1 MLSKCANPKCSKN
14 FLYLRY
20 GRLFRLEVPVD
31 TESDPGNGSN
41 GKASFT
47 APLRH
52 EYFWLCEAC
61 SRKLQVVLEPG
72 RGVRTI
78 PLRHFKAAS

>member
-1 MLSKCANPKCSKN
+1 MLSKCANPRCSKC
-14 FLYLRY
+14 FLYLRD
-20 GRLFRLEVPVD
+20 GKLFRLEAPV
-31 TESDPGNGSN
+31 ESEPGVAGNG
-41 GKASFT
+41 KTSFT

-72 RGVRTI
+72 TGVRTI

>member
-1 MLSKCANPKCSKN
+1 MLSKCANPECFKI
-14 FLYLRY
+14 FLYLRD
-20 GRLFRLEVPVD
+20 GKLFRLEVPAD
-31 TESDPGNGSN
+31 AESDPENAGNG
-41 GKASFT
+41 KPSFI

-61 SRKLQVVLEPG
+61 SRKLQVVSTPG
-72 RGVRTI
+72 KGVRTI

>member
-1 MLSKCANPKCSKN
+1 MLSKCANPKCSKT
-14 FLYLRY
+14 FLYLR
-20 GRLFRLEVPVD
+20 GGKLFRLEVPV
-31 TESDPGNGSN
+31 ESEPGNAGN

-47 APLRH
+47 TPLRH

-72 RGVRTI
+72 RGIRTI